1 MGLLRSVVPDRRV
14 LLHEIEDFRAFL
26 SGNPRAERSEFL
38 PFFAAHDQLC
48 AYLATINGAVS
59 QADCVA
65 HEFSLWGDFV
75 CDMVSGSK
83 RSAGFV
89 FVEFE
94 DAGRASLFRQVGGRR
109 VSRWGVRVE
118 AGVSQ
123 VTDWLFRL
131 DGARNSSEMEREF
144 GHRQVRPLGLIVA
157 GRRSEVSPYDQMR
170 LHWRSEH
177 TVIGGSKVVIMTY
190 DDLLE
195 WMDGRASLVRT
206 LDAEGEE
213 QRAVREAG
221 RHG

>member
-14 LLHEIEDFRAFL
+14 LLQEIEDFRTFL

-59 QADCVA
+59 QADYVA

-83 RSAGFV
+83 QSAGFV

-94 DAGRASLFRQVGGRR
+94 DAGRASLFRQVSGRR

-118 AGVSQ
+118 AGISQ

-131 DGARNSSEMEREF
+131 DGARNSGEMEREF
-144 GHRQVRPLGLIVA
+144 GQRQVRPLGLIVA

-170 LHWRSEH
+170 LNWRSEH

-206 LDAEGEE
+206 LDEEGEE
-213 QRAVREAG
+213 RRSAREGG

>member
-1 MGLLRSVVPDRRV
+1 MGLLRSVIPDRRV
-14 LLHEIEDFRAFL
+14 LLQEIEDFRAFL
-26 SGNPRAERSEFL
+26 SGKPRAERSEFL

-48 AYLATINGAVS
+48 AYLATINGAVP
-59 QADCVA
+59 QADSVA

-83 RSAGFV
+83 QSAGFV

-94 DAGRASLFRQVGGRR
+94 ECQPRQPVSPGRQ
-109 VSRWGVRVE
+109 VSRWGARVE
-118 AGVSQ
+118 AGISQ

-131 DGARNSSEMEREF
+131 DSARNSSEMEREF
-144 GHRQVRPLGLIVA
+144 GQRQVRPLGIIVA

-170 LHWRSEH
+170 LNLRSEH

-206 LDAEGEE
+206 LDEEGEE
-213 QRAVREAG
+213 QRSAREG
-221 RHG
+221 ERNG